1 MELVLLLQ
9 APLLWDQFLKLVLFC
24 LLVLMVHFRLLF
36 PHLLVLLLVGCQTVV
51 LPYLALL
58 WSPGLVQSS
67 IADFL
72 LLIKINA
79 FRSIMG
85 TNVGDISLWE
95 VGSVARLA
103 HKSFKVWDKSAASMP
118 LQMALLNDAPIS
130 VNRNVWGPDGLM
142 LGPKF
147 M

>member
-24 LLVLMVHFRLLF
+24 LLVLMVLLF

-118 LQMALLNDAPIS
+118 LQVFTILTSYVYDRTPIIK
-130 VNRNVWGPDGLM
+130 RGGEKREILHH
-142 LGPKF
+142 
-147 M
+147 